1 MANNS
6 IYRVQALE
14 RALDIL
20 DCFNFQNRELSLSDV
35 VVRTGLNK
43 TTAKRLTA
51 NLTSRGYLQQDPQS
65 RKYQLGMRLFELG
78 GVVFSSFSLRRAAA
92 YPMSGLQSET
102 GATVLLGVRMEDHLV
117 YIDKREGDG
126 MLRISSDVG
135 FRRPL
140 HYGMLGMVLMASI
153 ESKDVDRILKKYPL
167 QAQTPFSI
175 TDVDAFSLRL
185 EEIRVQGYV
194 VEKEEAVEGLIG
206 IAAPIKDYSR
216 QVTAALGIALPV
228 GQRDLNASLDRI
240 VALVKKT
247 CDLISSDLGYLKI

>member
-1 MANNS
+1 
-6 IYRVQALE
+6 
-14 RALDIL
+14 
-20 DCFNFQNRELSLSDV
+20 
-35 VVRTGLNK
+35 
-43 TTAKRLTA
+43 
-51 NLTSRGYLQQDPQS
+51 
-65 RKYQLGMRLFELG
+65 
-78 GVVFSSFSLRRAAA
+78 
-92 YPMSGLQSET
+92 
-102 GATVLLGVRMEDHLV
+102 
-117 YIDKREGDG
+117 